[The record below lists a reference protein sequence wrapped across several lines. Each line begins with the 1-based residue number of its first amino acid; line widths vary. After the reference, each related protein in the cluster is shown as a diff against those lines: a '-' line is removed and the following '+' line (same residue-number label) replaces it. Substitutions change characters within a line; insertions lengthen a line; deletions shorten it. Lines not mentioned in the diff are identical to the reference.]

1 MTIVGV
7 DKDPARR
14 TLRITSEFG
23 APPERVWRMWSD
35 PRRLEKWWG
44 PPDFPATVT
53 EHDLRPGGRVALFV
67 TGACGVRRDASW
79 RVISVD
85 EPTGLAFDL
94 HDPDFPPIAMRVRIS
109 AYEGGT
115 RMVIDASFPTDEAM
129 DRLLSIGFAEG
140 LSAAV
145 AQLDDAL

>member
-1 MTIVGV
+1 MTVVGV
-7 DKDPARR
+7 DKDAANR

-35 PRRLEKWWG
+35 PRRLERWWG
-44 PPDFPATVT
+44 PPEFPATVT

-67 TGACGVRRDASW
+67 IGPDGGRRNASW
-79 RVISVD
+79 RVTAVD
-85 EPTGLAFDL
+85 EPTGLAFEL
-94 HDPDFPPIAMRVRIS
+94 HDPDFPPIAMRVRIER
-109 AYEGGT
+109 ADPGT
-115 RMVIDASFPTDEAM
+115 RMVIEATFPTDEAM

-145 AQLDDAL
+145 GQLDDAL